1 MELMLMRMFQR
12 QVADQC
18 KVTLHGASLLDFG
31 LQKTDQDAIWIAA
44 QVLLTG
50 AANTSKAL
58 WGGGRER
65 ERHKIS
71 AEREPLRRSLQVEDS
86 SPLND
91 VRMRN
96 NFEHYDER
104 LDTWWKESPQRNHL
118 DRFLGPPESV
128 GGLNDIDRFRVY
140 DPTTHDIVFWGER
153 FNVQAI
159 VTAVDELLPRA
170 EAEAN
175 KPHWET

>member
-18 KVTLHGASLLDFG
+18 KVTLHGVSLLDHG
-31 LQKTDQDAIWIAA
+31 LQNANHDTVWIGA

-58 WGGGRER
+58 WGGGR

-86 SPLND
+86 SPLSD

-104 LDTWWKESPQRNHL
+104 LDKWWQESPQHNHL
-118 DRFLGPPESV
+118 DRLLGPPESV
-128 GGLNDIDRFRVY
+128 SGLNDIDRFRVY

-159 VTAVDELLPRA
+159 ATAVSELLPRA

>member
-18 KVTLHGASLLDFG
+18 KVTLHGASLLNFG
-31 LQKTDQDAIWIAA
+31 LQNTDQDTIWIAV

-50 AANTSKAL
+50 AGNTSKAL
-58 WGGGRER
+58 WGGGR

-86 SPLND
+86 SPLSD
-91 VRMRN
+91 VSMRN
-96 NFEHYDER
+96 HFEHYDER
-104 LDTWWKESPQRNHL
+104 LDKWWKESPQRNYL
-118 DRFLGPPESV
+118 DRFLGSPESV
-128 GGLNDIDRFRVY
+128 VGLSDIDRFRVY
-140 DPTTHDIVFWGER
+140 DPTTHEIVFWGER

-175 KPHWET
+175 KPHWEA